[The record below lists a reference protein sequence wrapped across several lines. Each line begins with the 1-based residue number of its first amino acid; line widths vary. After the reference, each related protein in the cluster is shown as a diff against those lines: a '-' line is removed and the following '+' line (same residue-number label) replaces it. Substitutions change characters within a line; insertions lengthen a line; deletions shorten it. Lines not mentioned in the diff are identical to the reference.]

1 MNTNTHDQ
9 TEHTKIW
16 QNFTP
21 SAFQDYDQAF
31 TDGDAILE
39 LSSSSGVHPR
49 LTLGMVGTIVPDGY
63 GYKPISDAEK
73 IVIIDEFCLPGTKH
87 NQEAI
92 VAVVVNGTKRWIKPR
107 YFKPD
112 ANELSR
118 KLQAHEFRKNN
129 EWGYS
134 FGDNDLPIESPH
146 EELARNITRKYISNT
161 PWNGKMGFTVQIA
174 IDQNSKSKGYM
185 RFHVQN
191 EVPYHA
197 VLPILNALNESGLV
211 SIDTQS
217 VQDRVDAEIQQT
229 REWLRSTHSTDWN

>member
-1 MNTNTHDQ
+1 M
-9 TEHTKIW
+9 
-16 QNFTP
+16 
-21 SAFQDYDQAF
+21 
-31 TDGDAILE
+31 
-39 LSSSSGVHPR
+39 
-49 LTLGMVGTIVPDGY
+49 MGTIVPDGY
-63 GYKPISDAEK
+63 GYKPIINAERDK
-73 IVIIDEFCLPGTKH
+73 KVTIDEFCLPGTQHSKG
-87 NQEAI
+87 AT
-92 VAVVVNGTKRWIKPR
+92 VAVLVNGTKRWIETR

-112 ANELSR
+112 AKEMSR

-134 FGDNDLPIESPH
+134 FGDDDLPIESPH
-146 EELARNITRKYISNT
+146 EELARDTTRKYISNT
-161 PWNGKMGFTVQIA
+161 PWNGKMGFTIKIA

-217 VQDRVDAEIQQT
+217 VQDKVDADIQRT
-229 REWLRSTHSTDWN
+229 RELLGFISSTNRNK